1 MLLLV
6 GVGRR
11 EGLYGGR
18 GGAFNLASERGG
30 GLGGRVAADDDLY
43 TCSHRTLCRGYQ
55 PGSAAHIAQEA
66 GSVTPVNN

>member
-18 GGAFNLASERGG
+18 GVLLIWQVSEGWGG
-30 GLGGRVAADDDLY
+30 GGAADDDLY
-43 TCSHRTLCRGYQ
+43 TCSHRTLPGGYQ

-66 GSVTPVNN
+66 GSVTPVSN